1 MLQTIGRRFPFRR
14 GPMSTFAHFPRFL
27 QACALASVLALTACA
42 TVPPPTSEVST
53 AQQAVS
59 RAAGADADQ
68 YAFQDIEQA
77 RALLAQAQSA
87 LAAGREAEARSAA
100 LSAAALADLAAAR
113 SREAVA
119 QSELARHRAQITD
132 LRRQLQIDEE

>member
-59 RAAGADADQ
+59 RAAGAYADQ

-77 RALLAQAQSA
+77 RALLASA
-87 LAAGREAEARSAA
+87 LAAGRDAEARSAA